1 MKRLLVVL
9 ALSLALA
16 LVARAARGAEIRILQ
31 PPPGQPLAGEV
42 EVRVEVLPAGTRVER
57 IEILLDGKP
66 AGTAARPPYH
76 LLIDAGDD
84 AREHR
89 LEAVATLADGSQV
102 RTALATPRLEAGAT
116 VQVDLQQLFLTVD
129 RGGRPVP
136 DLTRD
141 DFTVY
146 DQGTPQPIVTFGRGD
161 VPFTAVLL
169 VDTSA
174 SMAGPPLEK
183 ALDGA
188 RAFFTGMTPLDQAK
202 LILFSD
208 HVRLETPFTSVQS
221 VLTLGL
227 GGGVSA
233 EGGTALNDALY
244 LAVKRLE
251 PLRGRKIAVLLSDG
265 VDIESVLSI
274 REASALS
281 RGQVTLYWLRLGKSL
296 DSKRFS
302 MSSAWRGA
310 PEHTRELEQLS
321 ATVVE
326 SGGRIIELSS
336 VEEIPATF
344 SALLKELRDQ
354 YVLGITPRQTGGK
367 GEWHEVRVE
376 VKGGVRARTQSGYF
390 EP

>member
-1 MKRLLVVL
+1 MKRLLVFLVL
-9 ALSLALA
+9 AL
-16 LVARAARGAEIRILQ
+16 AAAAVWPAQVRIVQ
-31 PPPGQPLAGEV
+31 PPADQPLAGEV
-42 EVRVEVLPAGTRVER
+42 EVRVEVLPAGTPVER

-66 AGTAARPPYH
+66 VGTAARPPYH
-76 LLIDAGDD
+76 LLIDTGDEGG
-84 AREHR
+84 EHR
-89 LEAVATLADGSQV
+89 LEAVAHLADGSEV
-102 RTALATPRLEAGAT
+102 RAALATPRLPAET
-116 VQVDLQQLFLTVD
+116 VIQVDLQQLFLTVD
-129 RGGRPVP
+129 RGGRSVP
-136 DLTRD
+136 GLTQD

-183 ALDGA
+183 ALEGA
-188 RAFFTGMTPLDQAK
+188 RAFFSGLAPLDQAK

-227 GGGVSA
+227 GGVSA

-274 REASALS
+274 SEASALS
-281 RGQVTLYWLRLGKSL
+281 RGQVTLYWLRLGKGL
-296 DSKRFS
+296 DSRIS
-302 MSSAWRGA
+302 MSSAWRDG
-310 PEHTRELEQLS
+310 PEHARELEQLS
-321 ATVVE
+321 AAVAE
-326 SGGRIIELSS
+326 SGGRILDLSS
-336 VEEIPATF
+336 AEEIPATF
-344 SALLKELRDQ
+344 RALLKELRDQ
-354 YVLGITPRQTGGK
+354 YVLGITPLQTGGK
-367 GEWHEVRVE
+367 GAWHEVRVE
-376 VKGGVRARTQSGYF
+376 AKGGVRARTQSGYF

>member
-1 MKRLLVVL
+1 MKRLLVFL
-9 ALSLALA
+9 LLFF
-16 LVARAARGAEIRILQ
+16 AAAAVWPAEAPIVQ
-31 PPPGQPLAGEV
+31 PPTDRPEPIPKPDVTIEV
-42 EVRVEVLPAGTRVER
+42 T
-57 IEILLDGKP
+57 
-66 AGTAARPPYH
+66 
-76 LLIDAGDD
+76 
-84 AREHR
+84 
-89 LEAVATLADGSQV
+89 
-102 RTALATPRLEAGAT
+102 
-116 VQVDLQQLFLTVD
+116 LQQLFLTVD
-129 RGGRPVP
+129 HHGRSVP

-146 DQGTPQPIVTFGRGD
+146 DDGAPQPIVTFGRGD

-183 ALDGA
+183 ALEGA
-188 RAFFTGMTPLDQAK
+188 RAFFSGMAPLDQAK

-208 HVRLETPFTSVQS
+208 HVRLETPFTGVQS

-227 GGGVSA
+227 RGVSA

-251 PLRGRKIAVLLSDG
+251 PLQGRKIAVLLSDG

-274 REASALS
+274 AEARALA
-281 RGQVTLYWLRLGKSL
+281 RGQVTLYWLRLGKGPGPRASL
-296 DSKRFS
+296 
-302 MSSAWRGA
+302 SSAWRDG
-310 PEHTRELEQLS
+310 PEHAREIEQLS
-321 ATVVE
+321 ATVAE

-336 VEEIPATF
+336 EQEIPAMF
-344 SALLKELRDQ
+344 KALLQELRDQ

-367 GEWHEVRVE
+367 GTWHEVRVE
-376 VKGGVRARTQSGYF
+376 AKGGVRARTQSGYV

>member
-1 MKRLLVVL
+1 MKRLPVFLVL
-9 ALSLALA
+9 AL
-16 LVARAARGAEIRILQ
+16 AAAAVWPAQVRIVQ
-31 PPPGQPLAGEV
+31 PPPDQPLAGEV
-42 EVRVEVLPAGTRVER
+42 EVRVEVLPAGTPVER

-66 AGTAARPPYH
+66 VGTAARPPYH
-76 LLIDAGDD
+76 LLIDAGDEG
-84 AREHR
+84 REHR
-89 LEAVATLADGSQV
+89 LEAVAHLADGSEV
-102 RTALATPRLEAGAT
+102 RTALAAPRLQAESMI
-116 VQVDLQQLFLTVD
+116 QVDLQQLFLTVD
-129 RGGRPVP
+129 RGGRPLP

-146 DQGTPQPIVTFGRGD
+146 DQETPQPIVTFGRGD

-183 ALDGA
+183 ALEGA
-188 RAFFTGMTPLDQAK
+188 RAFFSGLAPLDQGK

-208 HVRLETPFTSVQS
+208 HVRLETPFTSVRS

-227 GGGVSA
+227 GGVSA

-274 REASALS
+274 SEASALS
-281 RGQVTLYWLRLGKSL
+281 RGQVTLYWLRLGKGL
-296 DSKRFS
+296 DSRRFS
-302 MSSAWRGA
+302 MSSAWRDA
-310 PEHTRELEQLS
+310 PEHAHELEQLS
-321 ATVVE
+321 ATVAE

-367 GEWHEVRVE
+367 GTWHEVRVE
-376 VKGGVRARTQSGYF
+376 AKGGVRARAQSGYF

>member
-1 MKRLLVVL
+1 MRRLCLFL
-9 ALSLALA
+9 ILSLATA
-16 LVARAARGAEIRILQ
+16 AARGAEVRIVQ
-31 PPPGQPLAGEV
+31 PPPDRPLAGEV
-42 EVRVEVLPAGTRVER
+42 EVRVEVLPAGTAVESV
-57 IEILLDGKP
+57 EILLDGKP

-84 AREHR
+84 GREHR
-89 LEAVATLADGSQV
+89 LEAVAHLADGSQA
-102 RTALATPRLEAGAT
+102 RASLAAPRLQADAT

-129 RGGRPVP
+129 HGGRPMP
-136 DLTRD
+136 GLTRD

-146 DQGTPQPIVTFGRGD
+146 DQGTPQPVVTFGRGD

-188 RAFFTGMTPLDQAK
+188 RAFFSGLAQLDQAK

-208 HVRLETPFTSVQS
+208 HVRLETPFTSVKP

-227 GGGVSA
+227 NGIKA

-274 REASALS
+274 GEASALS
-281 RGQVTLYWLRLGKSL
+281 RGQVTLYWLRLGKGF
-296 DSKRFS
+296 DSRIS
-302 MSSAWRGA
+302 MSSAWRDA
-310 PEHTRELEQLS
+310 PEHNRELAQLS
-321 ATVVE
+321 AAVAE
-326 SGGRIIELSS
+326 SGGRILDLSS
-336 VEEIPATF
+336 AEEIPATF
-344 SALLKELRDQ
+344 GALLQELRDQ

-367 GEWHEVRVE
+367 GTWHEVRVE
-376 VKGGVRARTQSGYF
+376 ARGGVRARTQSGYV

>member
-1 MKRLLVVL
+1 MKRLPVFLV
-9 ALSLALA
+9 LSLAA
-16 LVARAARGAEIRILQ
+16 IAGAGARAAEVRIVQ
-31 PPPGQPLAGEV
+31 PPPGQPLLGEV
-42 EVRVEVLPAGTRVER
+42 EVKVEVLPAGTPVER
-57 IEILLDGKP
+57 VEILLDGKP
-66 AGTAARPPYH
+66 AGTAGRPPYH

-89 LEAVATLADGSQV
+89 LEAVAHLADGSEA
-102 RTALATPRLEAGAT
+102 RASLTAPRLQAEAT
-116 VQVDLQQLFLTVD
+116 IQVDLQQLFLTVD

-146 DQGTPQPIVTFGRGD
+146 DQGTPQPIATFGRGD

-188 RAFFTGMTPLDQAK
+188 RAFFTGMAPLDQAK

-208 HVRLETPFTSVQS
+208 HVRLETPFTSVKP

-227 GGGVSA
+227 RGISA

-251 PLRGRKIAVLLSDG
+251 PVRGRKIVVLLSDG

-274 REASALS
+274 SEASALS
-281 RGQVTLYWLRLGKSL
+281 RGQVTLYWLRLGKGFNGRKVL
-296 DSKRFS
+296 
-302 MSSAWRGA
+302 MSSAWRDA
-310 PEHTRELEQLS
+310 PEHDREIEQLG
-321 ATVVE
+321 AAVTE
-326 SGGRIIELSS
+326 SGGRIVELPSA
-336 VEEIPATF
+336 EEIPATF
-344 SALLKELRDQ
+344 SALLRELRDQ

-367 GEWHEVRVE
+367 GAWHEVRVE
-376 VKGGVRARTQSGYF
+376 ARNGVRARTQSGYF

>member
-1 MKRLLVVL
+1 MKRPLVF
-9 ALSLALA
+9 LALA
-16 LVARAARGAEIRILQ
+16 LAATVARGAEVRIVQ
-31 PPPGQPLAGEV
+31 PPPDRPLAGEV
-42 EVRVEVLPAGTRVER
+42 EVKVEILPAGTPVER
-57 IEILLDGKP
+57 IEILLDGK
-66 AGTAARPPYH
+66 AVGTAARPPYH

-89 LEAVATLADGSQV
+89 LEAVAILADGSQA
-102 RTALATPRLEAGAT
+102 RAALATPRLQADNMI
-116 VQVDLQQLFLTVD
+116 QVDLQQLFLTVD

-141 DFTVY
+141 DLTVY

-183 ALDGA
+183 ALEGA
-188 RAFFTGMTPLDQAK
+188 RAFFSGLAPLDQGK

-208 HVRLETPFTSVQS
+208 HVRMETPFTSVQS
-221 VLTLGL
+221 VLTLSLRGL
-227 GGGVSA
+227 SA

-244 LAVKRLE
+244 LAVQRLE

-274 REASALS
+274 SEASALS
-281 RGQVTLYWLRLGKSL
+281 RGQVTLYWLRLGKAL
-296 DSKRFS
+296 NGRFS
-302 MSSAWRGA
+302 MSSAWRDA
-310 PEHTRELEQLS
+310 PEHARELEQLS
-321 ATVVE
+321 AAVAE
-326 SGGRIIELSS
+326 SGGRILDLSS
-336 VEEIPATF
+336 AEEIPATF

-367 GEWHEVRVE
+367 GAWHEVRVE
-376 VKGGVRARTQSGYF
+376 ARGGVRVRTQSGYF

>member
-1 MKRLLVVL
+1 MKRLLLFLIL
-9 ALSLALA
+9 AFAA
-16 LVARAARGAEIRILQ
+16 VAVWPAQVRIVQ
-31 PPPGQPLAGEV
+31 PPADQPLAGEV

-66 AGTAARPPYH
+66 VGTAARPPYH
-76 LLIDAGDD
+76 LLIDAGDEGG
-84 AREHR
+84 EHR
-89 LEAVATLADGSQV
+89 LEAVAHLADGSEV
-102 RTALATPRLEAGAT
+102 RAALAAPRLQADST

-136 DLTRD
+136 GLTQDDL
-141 DFTVY
+141 TVY

-183 ALDGA
+183 ALEGA
-188 RAFFTGMTPLDQAK
+188 RAFFSGLAPLDQGK

-227 GGGVSA
+227 HSLSA

-274 REASALS
+274 SEASALS
-281 RGQVTLYWLRLGKSL
+281 RGQVTLYWLRLGKAL

-302 MSSAWRGA
+302 MSSAWRDA
-310 PEHTRELEQLS
+310 PEHAREIEQLS
-321 ATVVE
+321 AAVAE
-326 SGGRIIELSS
+326 SGGRIVELSS

-344 SALLKELRDQ
+344 GALLKELRDQ
-354 YVLGITPRQTGGK
+354 YVLGITPLQTGGK
-367 GEWHEVRVE
+367 GTWHEVRVE
-376 VKGGVRARTQSGYF
+376 AKGGVRARTQSGYF

>member
-1 MKRLLVVL
+1 MRRLLALLV
-9 ALSLALA
+9 LSLAS
-16 LVARAARGAEIRILQ
+16 VAGVGAQAAEVRILQ
-31 PPPGQPLAGEV
+31 PPSDRPLVGEV
-42 EVRVEVLPAGTRVER
+42 EVRVEVFPAGTPVER
-57 IEILLDGKP
+57 VEILLDGKP

-76 LLIDAGDD
+76 LVIQAGDD
-84 AREHR
+84 GRGHR
-89 LEAVATLADGSQV
+89 LEAVAILADGSEA
-102 RTALATPRLEAGAT
+102 RSAFEAPRLQADET

-146 DQGTPQPIVTFGRGD
+146 DQETPQPIVTFGRGD

-169 VDTSA
+169 LDTSA
-174 SMAGPPLEK
+174 SMAGPSLEK

-188 RAFFTGMTPLDQAK
+188 RAFVSGMAPLDQAK

-208 HVRLETPFTSVQS
+208 HVRLETPFTSVKP

-227 GGGVSA
+227 RGLSA
-233 EGGTALNDALY
+233 AGGTALNDALY

-251 PLRGRKIAVLLSDG
+251 TVRGRKVVVLLSDG
-265 VDIESVLSI
+265 VDIESVLSVG
-274 REASALS
+274 EAQALA
-281 RGQVTLYWLRLGKSL
+281 RGQVTLYWLRLGKEL
-296 DSKRFS
+296 NTRRYS
-302 MSSAWRGA
+302 MSSAWRDA
-310 PEHTRELEQLS
+310 AEHGRELEQLG
-321 ATVVE
+321 ATVTE
-326 SGGRIIELSS
+326 SGGRIVELPSA
-336 VEEIPATF
+336 EEIPATF

-367 GEWHEVRVE
+367 GAWHEVRVE
-376 VKGGVRARTQSGYF
+376 ARGGVRARTQSGYV

>member
-1 MKRLLVVL
+1 MKRLLVFL
-9 ALSLALA
+9 ILALA
-16 LVARAARGAEIRILQ
+16 AAAVWPAQVRIVQ
-31 PPPGQPLAGEV
+31 PPPDRPLVGEV
-42 EVRVEVLPAGTRVER
+42 EVRVEVLPAGTPVER

-66 AGTAARPPYH
+66 VGTAARPPYH
-76 LLIDAGDD
+76 LLIDAGDEG
-84 AREHR
+84 REHR
-89 LEAVATLADGSQV
+89 LEAVAHLADRSEV
-102 RTALATPRLEAGAT
+102 RAALAAPRLQADST
-116 VQVDLQQLFLTVD
+116 IQVDLQQLFLTVD

-136 DLTRD
+136 GLTQD

-146 DQGTPQPIVTFGRGD
+146 DQGTPQPIATFGRGD

-188 RAFFTGMTPLDQAK
+188 RAFFSGMAPLDQAK

-227 GGGVSA
+227 GGVSA

-274 REASALS
+274 SEASALS
-281 RGQVTLYWLRLGKSL
+281 RGQVTLYWLRLGKGL
-296 DSKRFS
+296 DSRRFS
-302 MSSAWRGA
+302 MSSAWRDA
-310 PEHTRELEQLS
+310 PEHAREIEQLS
-321 ATVVE
+321 TTVVE
-326 SGGRIIELSS
+326 SGGRIVELSS

-376 VKGGVRARTQSGYF
+376 AKGGVRARTQSGYF